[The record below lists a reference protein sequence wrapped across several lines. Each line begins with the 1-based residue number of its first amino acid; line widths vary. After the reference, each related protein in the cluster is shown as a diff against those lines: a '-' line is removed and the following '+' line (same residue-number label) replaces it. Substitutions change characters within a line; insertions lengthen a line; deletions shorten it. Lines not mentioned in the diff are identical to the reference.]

1 MGNSEKEIGM
11 IEYYEQLTQEEQEAV
26 TEVIRTLYRQ
36 TYLLERKYD
45 RRTGRMQYMKEYRV
59 CSKHLEFLKEYFAVA
74 GMTLQENVHMGV
86 ICIQG
91 GPNWGEKLPRLAT
104 VYLLVL
110 KLIYDEQ
117 MASVSSSSHIVT
129 TMGAVN
135 GKAGEFRVLK
145 SLPSVTEMR
154 RTIALLKKYQIIEP
168 LEVLEE
174 MNEETRMIIYP
185 CIQAVLMG
193 EGIKELLAEFGEED
207 NLGDETA
214 IQSTIE
220 DMSE

>member
-1 MGNSEKEIGM
+1 M

-86 ICIQG
+86 IYIQG

-220 DMSE
+220 DLPE